1 MAERSLRI
9 GLVAPVAQPVPPPR
23 SGSIETLTALL
34 ADGLVERGHEV
45 TLFATG
51 GSSTRARLHSI
62 YQRGYLE
69 NPALWPWEMCELFN
83 LAAALE
89 LADSFDVLHYQAE
102 YAPLSLAFSAL
113 SRVPLIHTVHHLP
126 SPPEVAV
133 WSRYSRAP
141 FIAVSQAQ
149 ADALTGLNVVGV
161 VHHAVQTDAYAFRA
175 DPEDYLL
182 FLGRFTEG
190 KGVLAA
196 IDVARR
202 TGHRLLIAAA
212 ENDYYREQVVPLV
225 DGRQIVYAGEVSQAE
240 KVSLLGG
247 ARALVY
253 PVQAGESF
261 GLVLAEAAACGTP
274 AAALRCGAVAEIVED
289 GVTGVTF
296 DTIEAMIDGLPGV
309 LSLDRARIRQRA
321 VARFGV
327 DRMVDEYAAVYAAL
341 ATKPVVGA

>member
-1 MAERSLRI
+1 MSF
-9 GLVAPVAQPVPPPR
+9 VKDPVCGMEVDGAR
-23 SGSIETLTALL
+23 GGAASGTHH
-34 ADGLVERGHEV
+34 GV
-45 TLFATG
+45 TYYF
-51 GSSTRARLHSI
+51 
-62 YQRGYLE
+62 
-69 NPALWPWEMCELFN
+69 C
-83 LAAALE
+83 
-89 LADSFDVLHYQAE
+89 
-102 YAPLSLAFSAL
+102 
-113 SRVPLIHTVHHLP
+113 
-126 SPPEVAV
+126 
-133 WSRYSRAP
+133 SRAC
-141 FIAVSQAQ
+141 
-149 ADALTGLNVVGV
+149 AD
-161 VHHAVQTDAYAFRA
+161 AFRA